1 MFSFKCAEV
10 DGADRCGGWRMVQ
23 FGFSISLPVLL
34 LALVLAH
41 DIVVLLGYHF
51 CRSFLFS

>member
-41 DIVVLLGYHF
+41 DIVVLLGDH
-51 CRSFLFS
+51 L